1 MVFPLWV
8 LIFFCLFWRSGAL
21 FDLVLW
27 WVWSRMY
34 GLLGFEGFD
43 LFCFV
48 VLRFFLW
55 CAWSV
60 FYHQIALFWF
70 FLSFVDSLAGVS
82 LLWGYVFLQNYDWWY
97 VIWHNLF
104 VSWYYVDI
112 QKLVRFL
119 LVFWIMNTF
128 YRKYSICLIWYP
140 ARPGFV
146 DTCSWDD
153 YNCQYLISLVYLR

>member
-1 MVFPLWV
+1 MVFPLWAFV
-8 LIFFCLFWRSGAL
+8 YFEDLMLYLIWFCGGFC
-21 FDLVLW
+21 
-27 WVWSRMY
+27 SRMY
-34 GLLGFEGFD
+34 GLLGFEGFG

-60 FYHQIALFWF
+60 FFHQIALFWF
-70 FLSFVDSLAGVS
+70 FLSFVDSLAGFS
-82 LLWGYVFLQNYDWWY
+82 LLWGNVFALSVVFLQNYDWLY

-119 LVFWIMNTF
+119 LVFGLWILFTG
-128 YRKYSICLIWYP
+128 SI
-140 ARPGFV
+140 
-146 DTCSWDD
+146 
-153 YNCQYLISLVYLR
+153 QYA